1 MERIKYPRTYH
12 LPFSKGL
19 QSDDKLIETLD
30 SFMGQEVIATMKM
43 DGENTTFTHEF
54 MHARSVDS
62 PHNFTRDWVKK
73 LHSIIKHEIPENWRF
88 CGENV
93 AYYHS
98 IEYNNLESFF
108 YLFSIWNEKNE
119 CLSWDEMM
127 VWADILDLATPEVLY
142 RGTFDLA
149 LLEKISKN
157 LDTTQ
162 NEGFTVRLA
171 NGFHYDQFSTSLTK
185 FVREGHVQPDE
196 KEDING
202 NTVTSHWL
210 KRTYPNKLNNPTLV
224 KPQYMA
230 QQKKKNFGI

>member
-30 SFMGQEVIATMKM
+30 SFYGQEVIASIKM
-43 DGENTTFTHEF
+43 DGENTTFARDF

-73 LHSIIKHEIPENWRF
+73 LHSIIRHEIPENWRF

-98 IEYNNLESFF
+98 IEYNDLSSFF
-108 YLFSIWNEKNE
+108 YLFSIWDEQNN
-119 CLSWDEMM
+119 CLSWDDMM
-127 VWADILDLATPEVLY
+127 VWADILDLATPEVVY
-142 RGTFDLA
+142 RGVFDEKK
-149 LLEKISKN
+149 LENIAKEM
-157 LDTTQ
+157 DVTQ

-171 NGFHYDQFSTSLTK
+171 RGFHYDEFSKCLTK
-185 FVREGHVQPDE
+185 FVREGHVQPDNA
-196 KEDING
+196 DDPDG
-202 NTVTSHWL
+202 FASHWL
-210 KRTYPNKLNNPTLV
+210 KRTYPNKLADPTLV
-224 KPQYMA
+224 KPMYMA
-230 QQKKKNFGI
+230 QQKKNKFGM

>member
-30 SFMGQEVIATMKM
+30 TFKDQEVIATIKM
-43 DGENTTFTHEF
+43 DGENTTLTSEF

-73 LHSIIKHEIPENWRF
+73 MHSIIKHEIPENWRF

-119 CLSWDEMM
+119 CLSWDDMM
-127 VWADILDLATPEVLY
+127 EWANVLDLATPEVVY
-142 RGTFDLA
+142 RGVFDVKK
-149 LLEKISKN
+149 LEDIANKMDVTK
-157 LDTTQ
+157 
-162 NEGFTVRLA
+162 NEGFTVRLTK
-171 NGFHYDQFSTSLTK
+171 GFHFDDFGHSLTK
-185 FVREGHVQPDE
+185 FVREGHVQPDNKDDPE
-196 KEDING
+196 SEA
-202 NTVTSHWL
+202 SHWL
-210 KRTYPNKLNNPTLV
+210 KRTYPNKLADVTLV
-224 KPQYMA
+224 KPAYMS
-230 QQKKKNFGI
+230 QKKKNKFGI